1 MTWSIRTC
9 VVLSRRV
16 KSSEKQCFFGRNCAV
31 LGSIFELKP
40 TILGYVATQLATEAF
55 EDSTYI
61 YMIYE
66 KDSWQKMRSVNVY
79 KLLGGPYLYNVVII

>member
-1 MTWSIRTC
+1 M
-9 VVLSRRV
+9 
-16 KSSEKQCFFGRNCAV
+16 
-31 LGSIFELKP
+31 
-40 TILGYVATQLATEAF
+40 ILGYVATQLVAEAF

-79 KLLGGPYLYNVVII
+79 KLLGGPYLYNVVTI